1 VASENYNPNKV
12 SAKSETQTNVTAFKR
27 KSSGLKRVMS
37 PYSAYVYNILNI
49 GVIFPW
55 VYLLSA
61 AVFPGS
67 SIWIA
72 ILLATVF
79 ASFIAISYSGIA
91 SIMPRTGGDY
101 IFESRGLTPW
111 VGFPVVATMIL
122 FFFLQWD
129 AIAGWLVS
137 ILGLY
142 PMFTALGV
150 SLNSHT
156 LISLGEWFAT
166 SWGTW
171 ITTIV
176 MGVIATVVLIKGLQL
191 FVKVQW
197 FLWYT
202 FLLSYAIVVALLF
215 LTPHGVFIANYNSA
229 TLKIDPSA
237 NPNFYQYII
246 NYETSHGFNPSL
258 KFSWIGTIGVMAI
271 ALTSLGWV
279 GYAQEQAGEIKSADS
294 FKKQLFIN
302 LGGGI
307 TAGLMMALLAFAL
320 VHQVGM
326 RWLAAA
332 AYGSYV
338 TQNMSMPVLPWFS
351 TLIIAL
357 TSNPIIAFL
366 ATLGITMAALQ
377 VVMNVYIGQTRVAI
391 AASIDQVLPSWVSK
405 INKKT
410 GTPVNIQLLFFVL
423 GGIVYSWVYNFVP
436 GWLLYTLA
444 VTAVATIMYIATSLA
459 AARIPWK
466 LKEAYS
472 LSEVSKYKIGKVPL
486 VTISGIIA
494 AAFSAW
500 MLYYYLTDPSLG
512 VASTPSYILIGG
524 IFAAWI
530 IYFALR
536 RYYLQRKKGI
546 DLDSAFREIPP
557 T

>member
-1 VASENYNPNKV
+1 MDSENRTPNKI
-12 SAKSETQTNVTAFKR
+12 STKSEPQTNVTAFKR

-37 PYSAYVYNILNI
+37 PYSAFVYNVLNI

-61 AVFPGS
+61 AVFPGA
-67 SIWIA
+67 SIWLG
-72 ILLATVF
+72 ILLTTIF
-79 ASFIAISYSGIA
+79 ASFIAIAYSGIA
-91 SIMPRTGGDY
+91 SVMPRTGGDY

-137 ILGLY
+137 VLGLY
-142 PMFTALGV
+142 PMFTSLGV
-150 SLNSHT
+150 TLNNPA

-166 SWGTW
+166 PWGTW

-176 MGVIATVVLIKGLQL
+176 LGAISTVVLIKGLQL
-191 FVKVQW
+191 FVKIQW
-197 FLWYT
+197 FLWYS
-202 FLLSYAIVVALLF
+202 FLLSYAIIVALLF
-215 LTPHGVFIANYNSA
+215 LTPHSVFVANYNSA

-246 NYETSHGFNPSL
+246 DYETSQGFNPSL
-258 KFSWIGTIGVMAI
+258 QFSWIATIGVMAI

-302 LGGGI
+302 FGGGI
-307 TAGLMMALLAFAL
+307 AAGLMMALLAFAL
-320 VHQVGM
+320 VYQVGM
-326 RWLAAA
+326 KWLAAA

-338 TQNMSMPVLPWFS
+338 SSNLSMPILPWFS

-366 ATLGITMAALQ
+366 ATLGITMAAVQ

-410 GTPVNIQLLFFVL
+410 GTPVNIQVLFFVL

-436 GWLLYTLA
+436 GWIQYTLA
-444 VTAVATIMYIATSLA
+444 VTAVATIMYIATTLA
-459 AARIPWK
+459 AALMPWK

-494 AAFSAW
+494 SAFSAW
-500 MLYYYLTDPSLG
+500 MLYYYITDPSLG
-512 VASTPSYILIGG
+512 VASIPSYALISGV
-524 IFAAWI
+524 FAAWV

-536 RYYLQRKKGI
+536 RYYLWHKKGI
-546 DLDSAFREIPP
+546 DLDATFREIPP